1 MKTEDPE
8 ITAGGDANSPPSP
21 DPPGNVVDP
30 TRWPLWRK
38 WSIVVCIALMYMLA
52 NFGTI
57 IIVPGVPRILSDFH
71 VSRDHLYEP
80 LIVSIWEL
88 GEGVGSFLVGPL
100 SEQYGRSVVYH
111 GGNVLFILCSVAAAL
126 SVNIG
131 MLVAFRFINGLA
143 ITTITLAPS
152 ITGDLFVREER
163 GAAMALAITLPL
175 IGPCAAP
182 IVGGYVTS
190 DLGWRWAIWIIAIA
204 VGSVSLCSLIVMK
217 ETYRFKI
224 AQDQPASPGGSPPRE
239 PKLQTLLRPMRLLFS
254 SPVVL
259 VTSLYTALTYG
270 ISYLILTT
278 LSEIMHD
285 IYNFSQGPV
294 GLTFLGR
301 AIGNLIG
308 LAIYGLTSD
317 RYLQHRRQK
326 TGRSLPEDRL
336 PLMLL
341 GTILLP
347 TGLFLY
353 GWSSHSHIHWIVP
366 LIGTGIVGAS
376 LILTRLPTEN
386 YLVDAF
392 DPDGTSASV
401 LAANAT
407 LSALFGALFPLAGPS
422 LYRTLGVGWGNSLL
436 AFISLAFLP
445 LFTVLWIHGEILR
458 REGWGY
464 LWVIVEPW
472 FQGTHQRGSGGLEG
486 ERYHAEDENSGD
498 GTQQGRREGE
508 KHAVRTHQQGVRDV

>member
-1 MKTEDPE
+1 
-8 ITAGGDANSPPSP
+8 
-21 DPPGNVVDP
+21 
-30 TRWPLWRK
+30 
-38 WSIVVCIALMYMLA
+38 MYMLA

-71 VSRDHLYEP
+71 ASRDHLYEP

-100 SEQYGRSVVYH
+100 SEQYGRSIVYH

-152 ITGDLFVREER
+152 IIGDLFIREER

-190 DLGWRWAIWIIAIA
+190 TLGWRWAIWIMAIA
-204 VGSVSLCSLIVMK
+204 VGSVSLCSLIVIR

-224 AQDQPASPGGSPPRE
+224 KIRNQDQPSEPRGPRE
-239 PKLQTLLRPMRLLFS
+239 TKLQTVLRPVRLLFS

-278 LSEIMHD
+278 LSEIMHE
-285 IYNFSQGPV
+285 IYGFSQGPI

-308 LAIYGLTSD
+308 LALYGLTSD
-317 RYLQHRRQK
+317 RYLQHRRQT
-326 TGRSLPEDRL
+326 TGQSVPEDRL

-347 TGLFLY
+347 IGLFLY
-353 GWSSHSHIHWIVP
+353 GWSAHFHIHWIVP

-376 LILTRLPTEN
+376 LILTHLPTEN

-407 LSALFGALFPLAGPS
+407 LSALFGALFPLAGPA
-422 LYRTLGVGWGNSLL
+422 LYRTLGIGWGNSLL
-436 AFISLAFLP
+436 AFVSVAFLP
-445 LFTVLWIHGEILR
+445 PFVMLWMHGERLR
-458 REGWGY
+458 REGWGG
-464 LWVIVEPW
+464 LWVILPW
-472 FQGTHQRGSGGLEG
+472 FGGTVEGLGGHETRAG
-486 ERYHAEDENSGD
+486 EHSPEAEKRPHRRKDEENSQKGQP
-498 GTQQGRREGE
+498 GEHGEG
-508 KHAVRTHQQGVRDV
+508 

>member
-1 MKTEDPE
+1 M
-8 ITAGGDANSPPSP
+8 PS
-21 DPPGNVVDP
+21 
-30 TRWPLWRK
+30 
-38 WSIVVCIALMYMLA
+38 

-71 VSRDHLYEP
+71 VPRDHLYEP
-80 LIVSIWEL
+80 LICLDL
-88 GEGVGSFLVGPL
+88 GTG
-100 SEQYGRSVVYH
+100 VVYH

-175 IGPCAAP
+175 MGPCVAP

-190 DLGWRWAIWIIAIA
+190 TLGWRWAIWIIAIV

-224 AQDQPASPGGSPPRE
+224 VHNSPAEPGGPPRE
-239 PKLQTLLRPMRLLFS
+239 PNLQTLLRPVRLLFS

-278 LSEIMHD
+278 LSEVMHD

-301 AIGNLIG
+301 
-308 LAIYGLTSD
+308 
-317 RYLQHRRQK
+317 
-326 TGRSLPEDRL
+326 
-336 PLMLL
+336 
-341 GTILLP
+341 
-347 TGLFLY
+347 
-353 GWSSHSHIHWIVP
+353 
-366 LIGTGIVGAS
+366 
-376 LILTRLPTEN
+376 
-386 YLVDAF
+386 
-392 DPDGTSASV
+392 
-401 LAANAT
+401 
-407 LSALFGALFPLAGPS
+407 
-422 LYRTLGVGWGNSLL
+422 
-436 AFISLAFLP
+436 
-445 LFTVLWIHGEILR
+445 
-458 REGWGY
+458 
-464 LWVIVEPW
+464 
-472 FQGTHQRGSGGLEG
+472 
-486 ERYHAEDENSGD
+486 
-498 GTQQGRREGE
+498 
-508 KHAVRTHQQGVRDV
+508 

>member
-1 MKTEDPE
+1 MKSEEPE
-8 ITAGGDANSPPSP
+8 ITPCGEEEQANVT
-21 DPPGNVVDP
+21 DPIH
-30 TRWPLWRK
+30 WPLWRK

-71 VSRDHLYEP
+71 TSPSQDQLYEP

-100 SEQYGRSVVYH
+100 SEKYGRSIVYH

-126 SVNIG
+126 SVNLG

-175 IGPCAAP
+175 LGPCAAP

-190 DLGWRWAIWIIAIA
+190 NLGWRWAIWIIAIA
-204 VGSVSLCSLIVMK
+204 VGSVSLCSLIILK

-224 AQDQPASPGGSPPRE
+224 HDQQSSETEQQQQQQQQPRRDPE
-239 PKLQTLLRPMRLLFS
+239 TKLQAILRPIRLLFS
-254 SPVVL
+254 SPIVL

-278 LSEIMHD
+278 LSSTMHD
-285 IYNFSQGPV
+285 LYGFTQGPI

-317 RYLQHRRQK
+317 RYLQYCRRK
-326 TGRSLPEDRL
+326 RGHSAPEDRL
-336 PLMLL
+336 PLMLF

-347 TGLFLY
+347 IGLFLY
-353 GWSSHSHIHWIVP
+353 GWSAYERLHWIVP

-376 LILTRLPTEN
+376 LILTHLPTEN

-392 DPDGTSASV
+392 DPHGTSASV
-401 LAANAT
+401 LAANAA
-407 LSALFGALFPLAGPS
+407 LAALFGALFPLAGPS
-422 LYRTLGVGWGNSLL
+422 LYRALGQGWGNSLL
-436 AFISLAFLP
+436 AFISLAFLGP
-445 LFTVLWIHGEILR
+445 FVVLWRHGEKLR
-458 REGWGY
+458 REGWKY
-464 LWVIVEPW
+464 LWVVVMRK
-472 FQGTHQRGSGGLEG
+472 Q
-486 ERYHAEDENSGD
+486 
-498 GTQQGRREGE
+498 
-508 KHAVRTHQQGVRDV
+508 